1 VNDLLAG
8 LLSALVSTNTP
19 LAVSNL
25 VHQKTGLA
33 IEVTDPNDP
42 AEQAYRK
49 LIVEDDEA
57 LAEITRWRE
66 EGGKES
72 VKLSAVEISLLHNR
86 IRQRAAPVRKSYE
99 AFLEKY
105 PRHTNARIAFAAFLD
120 ELGESEEAGRQ
131 LEQAVQINPSS
142 PAALNNLANYFG
154 HTGKLTNAFAL
165 YETAIRLSP
174 QEPLY
179 CENLATIVFTFRR
192 DAMAYYSINE
202 PEVFTKALGLYR
214 KALELDPKNFDRA
227 VELAKTYYGV
237 KAPPNE
243 DPEEERQAKAKLAE
257 EALAAWRV
265 AYELARDE
273 AEKEG
278 VRLHFAR
285 WQINTGRFEDA
296 RKNLDAVTNE
306 TFVAS
311 KNILLKKLNSRQA
324 QEQKSSQP

>member
-25 VHQKTGLA
+25 VHQTTGLA
-33 IEVTDPNDP
+33 IEVADPNDP

-49 LIVEDDEA
+49 LMEEDDEA

-66 EGGKES
+66 ESQKGDIKA
-72 VKLSAVEISLLHNR
+72 SAVEISLLNNR
-86 IRQRAAPVRKSYE
+86 IRQRVAPVRKSYE

-120 ELGESEEAGRQ
+120 ELGESEDAGRQ
-131 LEQAVQINPSS
+131 LEQAVQLNPNS

-154 HTGKLTNAFAL
+154 HTGKATNAFAL
-165 YETAIRLSP
+165 YEAAIRLSP
-174 QEPLY
+174 REPLY
-179 CENLATIVFTFRR
+179 CENLATIVFMFRP
-192 DAMAYYSINE
+192 DAMAHYKINE
-202 PEVFTKALGLYR
+202 TEVFAKALGLYR

-237 KAPPNE
+237 RLPPKE
-243 DPEEERQAKAKLAE
+243 DPEAERQAKVKFAE

-265 AYELARDE
+265 AYGLAANEPERE
-273 AEKEG
+273 A

-306 TFVAS
+306 TFLAN
-311 KNILLKKLNSRQA
+311 KNVLLKKLNSREAQA
-324 QEQKSSQP
+324 HKDSAR